1 MMSSGVMAALQILV
15 LPVKVR
21 ILARQHKERVEG
33 LLRNVTG
40 FFIVRKMITKEQ
52 IISLAEEAM
61 QGTDRYIVNVLIHND
76 NVIELYLDADSSVTI
91 DDCVAVSNF
100 INEKLDRDVEDYEL
114 SVSSAGIDE
123 PLLKMRQYKKYIGKD
138 LIITDNEGVKKMYKL
153 LSFNEMQ
160 LEVEEAEAKKYGKLT
175 KIIYHDAT
183 TLEINKLKEVRP
195 YIKF

>member
-1 MMSSGVMAALQILV
+1 
-15 LPVKVR
+15 
-21 ILARQHKERVEG
+21 
-33 LLRNVTG
+33 
-40 FFIVRKMITKEQ
+40 MITKEQ
-52 IISLAEEAM
+52 IISLAEEALKDS
-61 QGTDRYIVNVLIHND
+61 DRYVVNVIIHKD

-91 DDCVAVSNF
+91 DDCVEVSNY
-100 INEKLDRDVEDYEL
+100 INEKLDRDLEDYEL

-123 PLLKMRQYKKYIGKD
+123 PLLKMRQYHKYIGKD
-138 LIITDNEGVKKMYKL
+138 LIITDNEGIKKMFKL
-153 LSFNEMQ
+153 LSFNDMQ

>member
-1 MMSSGVMAALQILV
+1 
-15 LPVKVR
+15 
-21 ILARQHKERVEG
+21 
-33 LLRNVTG
+33 
-40 FFIVRKMITKEQ
+40 MITKEQ

-61 QGTDRYIVNVLIHND
+61 QGSDRYVVNVTVSKS
-76 NVIELYLDADSSVTI
+76 NVIELFLDADSSVTI

-100 INEKLDRDVEDYEL
+100 INEKLDRDVENYEL
-114 SVSSAGIDE
+114 NVSSAGIDE

-153 LSFNEMQ
+153 LSFNDIE

-175 KIIYHDAT
+175 KTIYHDAK

>member
-1 MMSSGVMAALQILV
+1 
-15 LPVKVR
+15 
-21 ILARQHKERVEG
+21 
-33 LLRNVTG
+33 
-40 FFIVRKMITKEQ
+40 MITKEQ

-61 QGTDRYIVNVLIHND
+61 QGSDRYVVNVTISKS
-76 NVIELYLDADSSVTI
+76 NVIELFLDADSSVTI
-91 DDCVAVSNF
+91 DDCVAVSNY

-114 SVSSAGIDE
+114 NVSSAGIDE
-123 PLLKMRQYKKYIGKD
+123 PLLKMRQYQKYIGKD
-138 LIITDNEGVKKMYKL
+138 LIITDIEGVKKMFKL
-153 LSFNEMQ
+153 LSFNDKQ